1 MATERKMT
9 AKGFLTRTNSNKAAT
24 STVAFLKA
32 HQEYLLTGEVA
43 YATAPI
49 VEGFIAGTIP
59 ATPALM
65 QIKQVVFDHIRL
77 VEDQKAQE
85 SLERESTT
93 TSDKPFQCIIRD
105 AATGEVCTREK
116 DDGTVEKLQKYFDK
130 PQDAERWADRRLFDG
145 APSWY
150 ANVYHFGKDWDVIER
165 DDSIARILKRPRGA
179 VTKTN
184 SYGSSTLGFGVKVR
198 EKAVKFS
205 HG

>member
-1 MATERKMT
+1 MSV
-9 AKGFLTRTNSNKAAT
+9 KGFLSKTNSNKAAT
-24 STVAFLKA
+24 STTAFLKA

-59 ATPALM
+59 ATPALI

-77 VEDQKAQE
+77 VDEQKAQE
-85 SLERESTT
+85 SLERESTR
-93 TSDKPFQCIIRD
+93 SDKPFQAVVRD
-105 AATGEVCTREK
+105 AATGEVCTRVK
-116 DDGTVEKLQKYFDK
+116 DDGSVEKLQKYFDK
-130 PQDAERWADRRLFDG
+130 PQDAERWVDRRLFDG

-150 ANVYHFGKDWDVIER
+150 ATVYHFTQEWDIIER
-165 DDSIARILKRPRGA
+165 GDSIARILKRPRGA